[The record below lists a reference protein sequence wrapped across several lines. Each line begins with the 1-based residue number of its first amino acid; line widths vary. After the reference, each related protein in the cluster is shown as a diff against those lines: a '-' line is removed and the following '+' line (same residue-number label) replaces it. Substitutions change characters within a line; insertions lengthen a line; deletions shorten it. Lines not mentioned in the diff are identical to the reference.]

1 MIIKIKDSLFNSK
14 QAQQFQN
21 IDLDEQHRL
30 QEIEDAKITYRTR
43 FRMYSL
49 ITGIL
54 IFIFLAFILWRT
66 SRQRKAANVLLSH
79 QKEELELTV
88 ECLKNTQRQLIQ
100 AEKMAAFGELTTGI
114 AHEIQNPLNFVTNFA
129 EVNTELNAEGQE
141 AIRSENWEEAE
152 EILKILADNNNKI
165 ILHGKRAESI
175 VKGML
180 EHSRVSVGN
189 KESIDINMLT
199 DEYLHVSYQGFK
211 AKDKNF
217 KARLE
222 TDYDMGIGNIEVVPQ
237 DLGRVLLN
245 VFNNA
250 FYTVNKKKRML
261 DGNFEPAVSVCTS
274 KRQGQIEIHIKD
286 NGEGISEEIRD
297 KVFQPFFTTKPA
309 GQGIGLGLSLAYDI
323 IRAEG
328 GDIRLK
334 TKEGEGT
341 EFVIQL
347 G

>member
-1 MIIKIKDSLFNSK
+1 
-14 QAQQFQN
+14 
-21 IDLDEQHRL
+21 
-30 QEIEDAKITYRTR
+30 
-43 FRMYSL
+43 MYSL

-54 IFIFLAFILWRT
+54 IFIFLAIILWRT

-79 QKEELELTV
+79 QKEELERAV

-100 AEKMAAFGELTTGI
+100 AEKMAAFGELTAGI
-114 AHEIQNPLNFVTNFA
+114 AHEIQNPLNFVNNFA
-129 EVNTELNAEGQE
+129 EVNTELNAEGRDALQS
-141 AIRSENWEEAE
+141 RNWEGAE
-152 EILKILADNNNKI
+152 EILNILADNNNKI

-180 EHSRVSVGN
+180 EHSRASMGH
-189 KESIDINMLT
+189 KESIDVNMLT
-199 DEYLHVSYQGFK
+199 DEYLRVSYQGFK
-211 AKDKNF
+211 AKDKSF
-217 KARLE
+217 SARVE
-222 TDYDMGIGNIEVVPQ
+222 TDYDTAIGNIEIVPQ

-245 VFNNA
+245 IFNNA
-250 FYTVNKKKRML
+250 FYTVNKKSREVNG
-261 DGNFEPAVSVCTS
+261 DFEPTVSVCTT
-274 KRQGQIEIHIKD
+274 KRKGEVEIHIKD
-286 NGEGISEEIRD
+286 NGEGISEDIRD